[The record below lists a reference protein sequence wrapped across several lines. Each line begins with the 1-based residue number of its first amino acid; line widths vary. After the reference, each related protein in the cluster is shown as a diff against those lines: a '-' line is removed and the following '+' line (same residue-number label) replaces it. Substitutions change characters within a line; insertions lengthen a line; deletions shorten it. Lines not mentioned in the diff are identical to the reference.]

1 MSSENDKQSQL
12 DKFKEAAR
20 ALGTDTTTRVLKIPS
35 RSWWSRSLHATPKSV
50 NTSASCFHV
59 AHAPGTR
66 IGCLEHFSPMTG

>member
-35 RSWWSRSLHATPKSV
+35 RSW
-50 NTSASCFHV
+50 
-59 AHAPGTR
+59 
-66 IGCLEHFSPMTG
+66 